1 MQDTQESQNAQDP
14 SLIEQLKTQL
24 EGYIS
29 DPSLL
34 IDIATNVLL
43 ALLLFWVG
51 RRVTQMVS
59 NLIRRSLE
67 KSGQQVI
74 LVNFISNIVYYTLL
88 VVVVIMSLAQLGIQT
103 TSMLA
108 VFGAAGLAIGL
119 ALKDSLSNFASGV
132 MLVMFRPFKIGHFVE
147 VAGVSG
153 KVKDLRIFSTILLTT
168 DNKEVIIPNGQ
179 VTSDVITNYTS
190 QGTRR
195 VDLVFGVSYDD
206 DLKVAKR
213 IMEETVNAH
222 PLVMKEPA
230 PKVALVEL
238 GASSVDFAVRPW
250 TTVDDYWTVYSDL
263 LEQMKANLE
272 AGGCSFPYPQSDV
285 HLHQVNKD

>member
-1 MQDTQESQNAQDP
+1 MQNTQETQEASLIDQLKEQVMSFFNDP
-14 SLIEQLKTQL
+14 SAI
-24 EGYIS
+24 
-29 DPSLL
+29 
-34 IDIATNVLL
+34 IDIASNLFL

-51 RRVTQMVS
+51 KKVASMVS
-59 NLIRRSLE
+59 GWAKKGMERA
-67 KSGQQVI
+67 GHQPI
-74 LVNFISNIVYYTLL
+74 LVNFVSNIVYYTLL
-88 VVVVIMSLAQLGIQT
+88 VVVVIMALAQLGIQT

-132 MLVMFRPFKIGHFVE
+132 MLVMFRPFKIGHVVE
-147 VAGVSG
+147 VSGVTG
-153 KVKDLRIFSTILLTT
+153 KVKDLRIFSTILITP

-195 VDLVFGVSYDD
+195 VDLVIGVSYDD
-206 DLKVAKR
+206 DLKVAKK
-213 IMEETVNAH
+213 IMEDTVNAH
-222 PLVMKEPA
+222 PLVMKDPA

-250 TTVDDYWTVYSDL
+250 ATNDDYWTVYSDL
-263 LEQMKANLE
+263 LEQLKANLE
-272 AGGCSFPYPQSDV
+272 AGGCSFPYPQTDV

>member
-1 MQDTQESQNAQDP
+1 MQATQEP
-14 SLIEQLKTQL
+14 SLIEQLKEQVMSFF
-24 EGYIS
+24 S
-29 DPSLL
+29 DPSML
-34 IDIATNVLL
+34 IHYAGKVLL

-51 RRVTQMVS
+51 KRVAKMIS
-59 NLIRRSLE
+59 GWSKKGME
-67 KSGQQVI
+67 KAGHQPI
-74 LVNFISNIVYYTLL
+74 LVNFVSNIVYYTLL
-88 VVVVIMSLAQLGIQT
+88 VVVVIMALAQLGIQT

-132 MLVMFRPFKIGHFVE
+132 MLVMFRPFKIGHVVE
-147 VAGVSG
+147 VGGVTG
-153 KVKDLRIFSTILLTT
+153 KVKDLRIFSTIIITP

-179 VTSDVITNYTS
+179 VTSGVITNFTS

-206 DLKVAKR
+206 DLKVAKK

-230 PKVALVEL
+230 PKVALMEL
-238 GASSVDFAVRPW
+238 GASSVDFVVRPW

-285 HLHQVNKD
+285 HLHQVKPD